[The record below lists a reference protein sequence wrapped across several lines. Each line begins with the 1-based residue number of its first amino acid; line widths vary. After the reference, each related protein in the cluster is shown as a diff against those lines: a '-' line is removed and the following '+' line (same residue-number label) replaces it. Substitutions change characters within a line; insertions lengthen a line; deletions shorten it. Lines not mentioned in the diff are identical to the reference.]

1 MNANAI
7 KMEGSRLPL
16 PNSTTRGR
24 LDRLEFFFLAAAVFF
39 SPINY
44 LRIQTFYFTLSD
56 ALSCICLCVMLFNR
70 SISVRPLSAATPYW
84 IVGLIMLV
92 GGLLVS
98 STVGG
103 DGARGLV
110 FVGQYI
116 FAYILLMFMIG
127 DRPEEDVI
135 KLVKIFIIS
144 IFVMCAHGIYVMDY
158 VGEKNTAFVSGS
170 GRLGGFVE
178 RENQF
183 AALTSLSI
191 PFLFWYS
198 SKRKLNP
205 IITIFVLLVILYAN
219 TLTASNT
226 GVGSAFLVMMIFFVA
241 TITWWRLII
250 GAVSVTLVT
259 LAAGTWGHE
268 FLPDVFQRRVLG
280 AVEAG
285 DVTQAGTF
293 DHRVE
298 LIHEAIGMTR
308 ETTFLGVG
316 ADQYIAHGNLG
327 QQVHNTYLLLWVE
340 GGLISTLGVVV
351 MVCVGLYASLS
362 AARVKN
368 GWISAVCTFSVIA
381 VFAIMMNALT
391 HVYGRFYS
399 VPLLLSMSISF
410 SCVRAANERATSFVR
425 QRFRPRPQLGS
436 LEG

>member
-1 MNANAI
+1 MVSA
-7 KMEGSRLPL
+7 RLQSLSPA
-16 PNSTTRGR
+16 TRGR

-70 SISVRPLSAATPYW
+70 SINVRPMGAATPYW

-92 GGLLVS
+92 GGLVIS
-98 STVGG
+98 STIGG

-127 DRPEEDVI
+127 DRPEEEVI
-135 KLVKIFIIS
+135 KLVKVFIIS
-144 IFVMCAHGIYVMDY
+144 IFVMCVHGIYVIDY

-205 IITIFVLLVILYAN
+205 IITLFVLLVILYAN

-226 GVGSAFLVMMIFFVA
+226 GVGSAFLVIMIFFVA
-241 TITWWRLII
+241 TITWSRLIL
-250 GAVSVTLVT
+250 GAVSVGLIV

-280 AVEAG
+280 AVESG

-298 LIHEAIGMTR
+298 LIQEAIGMTR
-308 ETTFLGVG
+308 QTTFLGVG
-316 ADQYIAHGNLG
+316 ADQYIAHGSLG

-340 GGLISTLGVVV
+340 GGFISTLGIVV
-351 MVCVGLYASLS
+351 MVCVGLYAAMA
-362 AARVKN
+362 AARVKG

-399 VPLLLSMSISF
+399 VPILLSISISF
-410 SCVRAANERATSFVR
+410 SCVRAANERALSVIWNNYRARTQFNR
-425 QRFRPRPQLGS
+425 LA
-436 LEG
+436 